1 MLAGLPKAPSAY
13 NPIANPK
20 RATLRQRYII
30 NRMFE
35 NGFITEAQH
44 EEALA
49 QTLDV
54 LIATPPRGHLSIR
67 CLFCAR
73 DSRILG
79 GLRFR
84 ALSLNRFRR

>member
-35 NGFITEAQH
+35 TGFITEAQH
-44 EEALA
+44 DEALA
-49 QTLDV
+49 QPNC
-54 LIATPPRGHLSIR
+54 ATAPRPRPR
-67 CLFCAR
+67 CMPSTWPRPRASWC
-73 DSRILG
+73 
-79 GLRFR
+79 LRSTAMTPTR
-84 ALSLNRFRR
+84 AA